1 MTETRDES
9 QERED
14 PDARN
19 RRILGVAALEVSG
32 ELGYRSLTAE
42 LIAERAGLTAED
54 LYSQFDDPFACYAS
68 GYETTVDHL
77 ADDLLGVAEDQA
89 SWVGGM
95 GAGLSALGRFLETE
109 PLLARG
115 IFLEVYLARGSAEAK
130 RNEVFERLS
139 RVVDT
144 ARRENTSR
152 HSPPP
157 IAARFILNMIE
168 AAATRW
174 LRTHDPATFAEA
186 IPDLLYVAATFYFG
200 REEAERQI
208 G

>member
-9 QERED
+9 QERND

-19 RRILGVAALEVSG
+19 RRLLGLAALEASG
-32 ELGYRSLTAE
+32 GSGYRNLTVE
-42 LIAERAGLTAED
+42 QIASRAGLGIDSFYTH
-54 LYSQFDDPFACYAS
+54 FDDPPACYAS
-68 GYETTVDHL
+68 GYSTTVDEL
-77 ADDLLGVAEDQA
+77 VGDLLGVTGRQE

-95 GAGLSALGRFLETE
+95 RAGLRALAKFLETE

-115 IFLEVYLARGSAEAK
+115 IFLEVYLARGSAQAK

-139 RVVDT
+139 HAVDT
-144 ARRENTSR
+144 ARRENASR

-157 IAARFILNMIE
+157 IAASFILNMIE
-168 AAATRW
+168 AAASKW
-174 LRTHDPATFAEA
+174 LQADEPPPFTEA

-200 REEAERQI
+200 REEAERQV